1 MKHKTDVDRIILA
14 GAWYRLLKD
23 VVCEA
28 SVQIAKDLD
37 LTTAESRAF
46 NSAYSRVFE
55 LETKVGFEQIAK
67 PYFSSIDR
75 GLPCL
80 FYGSVTTSPRN
91 DIDKKV
97 INRIRDILNTY
108 LINLPL
114 DDAPD
119 YEELLKAN
127 ETEHDRIIHN
137 AFKGIKNDMDSDLEK
152 QTEEMKARVNRG
164 EEK

>member
-23 VVCEA
+23 IVCEA
-28 SVQIAKDLD
+28 GIQIAKDLD
-37 LTTAESRAF
+37 LTLAESRAF
-46 NSAYSRVFE
+46 NSAYSRVFD
-55 LETKVGFEQIAK
+55 LETRVGFERIAE

-75 GLPCL
+75 GLSCL

-127 ETEHDRIIHN
+127 KVEHDQIIHS
-137 AFKGIKNDMDSDLEK
+137 AFKSIKSNLDSELEK